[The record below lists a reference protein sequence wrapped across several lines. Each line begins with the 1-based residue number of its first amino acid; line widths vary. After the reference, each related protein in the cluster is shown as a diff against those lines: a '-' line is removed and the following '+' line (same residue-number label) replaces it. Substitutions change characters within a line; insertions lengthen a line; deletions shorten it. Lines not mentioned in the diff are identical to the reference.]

1 MNKIN
6 HIIKNKDVIN
16 LADTF
21 ESIRY
26 EKRLS
31 KSEFA
36 ELCGISA
43 SFYSEI
49 IHNKKSVNLDTLQD
63 ICIRLD
69 IPIYILLMKALNEQ
83 GLENPDDQKLV
94 RELKPIV
101 DKMINE
107 IYGKTESNSPT

>member
-1 MNKIN
+1 MDNLINDSNKIN
-6 HIIKNKDVIN
+6 
-16 LADTF
+16 LSETF

-49 IHNKKSVNLDTLQD
+49 IHKKKSLNFDTLLD
-63 ICIRLD
+63 ICKRID
-69 IPIYILLMKALNEQ
+69 IPIYVLLIKALNEQ
-83 GLENPDDQKLV
+83 SLEHADDQKLV

-107 IYGKTESNSPT
+107 IYGKTESKSFA